1 MTLLLL
7 VRHGVTEVTGKR
19 LSGSIPGIHLSEE
32 GRVQAKAVAER
43 LGPLRIT
50 AVYAS
55 PLERCVET
63 AEPIAGGR
71 RLEIGLLPDLEEIG
85 YGQWAGRPIAA
96 LMKTRLWRRI
106 QLLPSSV
113 EFPGGETLV
122 GAQRRVV
129 AALDSIAGRSPRGVV
144 VAVTHA
150 DVIRLALAHYAGVH
164 IDLFQR
170 FTVSPASVSALV
182 LGDRIPRILRVNE
195 TGTLADLAGRERPLG
210 GPDRR
215 RRSGRREGNS

>member
-1 MTLLLL
+1 MTLMLL
-7 VRHGVTEVTGKR
+7 VRHAVTDVTGKR
-19 LSGSIPGIHLSEE
+19 LSGSTPGIHLSEE
-32 GRVQAKAVAER
+32 GRVQAKGLAER
-43 LGPLRIT
+43 LGPLRLT

-63 AEPIAGGR
+63 AEPIASGR
-71 RLEIGLLPDLEEIG
+71 RMEIGILADLEEIG
-85 YGQWAGRPIAA
+85 YGQWAGRPIAG
-96 LMKTRLWRRI
+96 LMKTKLWRRV

-113 EFPGGETLV
+113 EFPGGETLA
-122 GAQRRVV
+122 GAQRRAVS
-129 AALDSIAGRSPRGVV
+129 ALDAIAARSPRGVIA
-144 VAVTHA
+144 AVTHA

-182 LGDRIPRILRVNE
+182 LGDRIPRILRVND

-210 GPDRR
+210 
-215 RRSGRREGNS
+215 SANGRRPRR

>member
-1 MTLLLL
+1 MTLMLL
-7 VRHGVTEVTGKR
+7 VRHAVTDATGKR
-19 LSGSIPGIHLSEE
+19 LSGSTPGIHLSEE
-32 GRVQAKAVAER
+32 GRAEAKGLAER
-43 LGPLRIT
+43 LGPLKLT

-63 AEPIAGGR
+63 AEPIASGR
-71 RLEIGLLPDLEEIG
+71 RLEIGILADLEEVG
-85 YGQWAGRPIAA
+85 YGQWAGRPIAG
-96 LMKTRLWRRI
+96 LMKTKLWRRI

-113 EFPGGETLV
+113 EFPGGETLS
-122 GAQRRVV
+122 GAQRRAV
-129 AALDSIAGRSPRGVV
+129 AALDAIAARSPRGVIA
-144 VAVTHA
+144 AVTHA

-182 LGDRIPRILRVNE
+182 LGDRIPRILRVND

-210 GPDRR
+210 SANSHRR
-215 RRSGRREGNS
+215 PRR

>member
-7 VRHGVTEVTGKR
+7 VRHAVTDVTGKR
-19 LSGSIPGIHLSEE
+19 LSGSLPGIHLSEE
-32 GRVQAKAVAER
+32 GRLQAKGLAER
-43 LGPLRIT
+43 LAPLRLT

-63 AEPIAGGR
+63 GEPIAAAR
-71 RLEIGLLPDLEEIG
+71 RLEIAVLADLEEVG
-85 YGQWAGRPIAA
+85 YGQWAGRPIAG
-96 LMKTRLWRRI
+96 LMKTKLWRRI

-122 GAQRRVV
+122 GAQRRAV
-129 AALDSIAGRSPRGVV
+129 AALDGIARRSPRGVV

-170 FTVSPASVSALV
+170 FTVSPASVSALF
-182 LGDRIPRILRVNE
+182 LGDRIPRILRVND

-210 GPDRR
+210 SSDGHRR
-215 RRSGRREGNS
+215 PRRQG

>member
-7 VRHGVTEVTGKR
+7 VRHAVTDVTGKR
-19 LSGSIPGIHLSEE
+19 LSGSLPGIHLSEE
-32 GRVQAKAVAER
+32 GRLQAKGLAER
-43 LGPLRIT
+43 LAPLRLT

-63 AEPIAGGR
+63 GEPIAAAR
-71 RLEIGLLPDLEEIG
+71 RLEIAVLADLEEVG
-85 YGQWAGRPIAA
+85 YGQWAGRPIAG
-96 LMKTRLWRRI
+96 LMKTKLWRRI

-122 GAQRRVV
+122 GAQRRAV
-129 AALDSIAGRSPRGVV
+129 AALDGIARRSPRGVV

-182 LGDRIPRILRVNE
+182 LGDRIPRILRVND

-210 GPDRR
+210 SADGHRR
-215 RRSGRREGNS
+215 PRRQG

>member
-1 MTLLLL
+1 MTLMLL
-7 VRHGVTEVTGKR
+7 VRHAVTDVTGKR
-19 LSGSIPGIHLSEE
+19 LSGSTPGIHLSEE
-32 GRVQAKAVAER
+32 GRAQAKGLADR
-43 LGPLRIT
+43 LGPLRLT

-63 AEPIAGGR
+63 AEPIASGR
-71 RLEIGLLPDLEEIG
+71 RLEIGVLADLEEIG
-85 YGQWAGRPIAA
+85 YGQWAGRPIAG
-96 LMKTRLWRRI
+96 LMKTKLWRRV

-113 EFPGGETLV
+113 EFPGGETLS
-122 GAQRRVV
+122 GAQRRAV
-129 AALDSIAGRSPRGVV
+129 AALDAIAARSPRGVIA
-144 VAVTHA
+144 AVTHA

-182 LGDRIPRILRVNE
+182 LGDRIPRILRVND

-210 GPDRR
+210 SPNRHRR
-215 RRSGRREGNS
+215 PRR